1 MLAGQGSSGRLTTAG
16 ERPRRPPVPPCL
28 LRMILASSDAPQ
40 DGQTDFLKL
49 LALRP
54 GSSDVASMSFADG
67 CGRWR
72 GAAEEVY
79 GACGA

>member
-16 ERPRRPPVPPCL
+16 ERPRRPPVPPCW

-49 LALRP
+49 LALRRGDNGATSLLLAKASRGGP
-54 GSSDVASMSFADG
+54 GPR
-67 CGRWR
+67 GRGWR
-72 GAAEEVY
+72 GE
-79 GACGA
+79 